1 MSEGETRVLAPG
13 ERAWLDEKPL
23 SRLLDV
29 LDASGEEARV
39 VGGAVRN
46 ALLGLPRGEI
56 IDLATTALP
65 DEVVRRAK
73 GAGFNPVPTGIEHGT
88 ITVVIDGKP
97 FEVTT
102 LREDVETFGRH
113 AKVRFGRDWKK
124 DAERRD
130 FTINA
135 LFLARDG
142 SVIDFVGGLKDIA
155 ARRVRFIGD
164 PDARIREDYLRVL
177 RFFRFH
183 AAYGEGAP
191 DAAGLAACI
200 RARGELALLS
210 RERVRAELFKLILAK
225 HAVPALAVMAESG
238 LLGSV
243 LGGVPLLASFAN
255 MMKAEQVLGLAPDA
269 VRRLGALAVFVVED
283 AERLRERLRLANV
296 EFRRLESIGERW
308 WQVSPDRGEPA
319 ARALLYRAGAENFRD
334 RALLA
339 FARSQAKADDKIWH
353 ELITLPASWTPPK
366 FPLAAKDFLD
376 RGVAKGPSLGKALAR
391 AEKAWIEAG
400 FPAERSRLDSIADE
414 VVKAAGKS

>member
-1 MSEGETRVLAPG
+1 MSEGETRVLAAR

-23 SRLLDV
+23 SRLLDA
-29 LDASGEEARV
+29 LDAGGEEARV

-46 ALLGLPRGEI
+46 TLLALPVGEVDI
-56 IDLATTALP
+56 ATTAVP
-65 DEVVRRAK
+65 DEVVRRASK
-73 GAGFNPVPTGIEHGT
+73 AGFNPVPTGIEHGT
-88 ITVVIDGKP
+88 VTVVVDGKP

-102 LREDVETFGRH
+102 LREDIETFGRH

-124 DAERRD
+124 DALRRD

-142 SVIDFVGGLKDIA
+142 NVIDFVGGITDIE

-164 PDARIREDYLRVL
+164 ADARIREDYLRAL

-191 DAAGLAACI
+191 DAAGLLACI
-200 RARGELALLS
+200 RARGELAALS
-210 RERVRAELFKLILAK
+210 RERVRAELFKLFVAK
-225 HAVPALAVMAESG
+225 HAVPALAVMGEAG

-255 MMKAEQVLGLAPDA
+255 MMKAEQASGFEADA

-283 AERLRERLRLANV
+283 ALRLRDRLRLSNA
-296 EFRRLESIGERW
+296 ESRRLESMGDCW
-308 WQVSPDRGEPA
+308 WQISPERGEAA
-319 ARALLYRAGAENFRD
+319 ARALLYKLGAENFRD
-334 RALLA
+334 RTLLA
-339 FARSQAKADDKIWH
+339 LARSQAKAGDKAWH
-353 ELITLPASWTPPK
+353 ELITLPARWTPPK

-376 RGVAKGPSLGKALAR
+376 REVTKGPALGAALAR
-391 AEKAWIEAG
+391 AEAKWIEAG
-400 FPAERSRLDSIADE
+400 FPGERSQLASIADE
-414 VVKAAGKS
+414 AARAAKKN